1 MCGIFVLYV
10 FAFSPVLL
18 WMKSEIKT
26 EMKQKI
32 NNHSIDSESALLCF
46 NEKEFK
52 TIQWIE
58 ESEFMYDG
66 ILYDLLNI
74 DKKENGQY
82 ILKVVLD
89 KEEGEVMKTLSDNSD
104 SNSPTNKCTHLL
116 FQLFSQYCSAHE
128 AINLCNYHSII
139 ETSFTYL
146 NLYSYLDFKKIST
159 PPKLV

>member
-1 MCGIFVLYV
+1 MLYV

-32 NNHSIDSESALLCF
+32 NDHSIDSESTLLYF
-46 NEKEFK
+46 NEQEFK
-52 TIQWIE
+52 AIQWMD
-58 ESEFMYDG
+58 ESEFISDG
-66 ILYDLLNI
+66 VLYDLLNI

-82 ILKVVLD
+82 ILKVVSD
-89 KEEGEVMKTLSDNSD
+89 KEEREVMKTISDNSD
-104 SNSPTNKCTHLL
+104 NNSSTNKCTHLL
-116 FQLFSQYCSAHE
+116 FQLFSQYCSTHE
-128 AINLCNYHSII
+128 TINLYNYHSII
-139 ETSFTYL
+139 QISFTYL